1 MSRFRHNRVR
11 TARRGVTTKFG
22 RDHRLRFSVCVETL
36 ETRITPVVGLGP
48 IRDNLTALLN
58 AYQNQILKSE
68 VYAVSLPAI
77 GTALS
82 SRPAFQFA
90 GAFAT
95 SVQNNLAAAGTL
107 DQVKVGLATAFGVPK
122 SAIHVNDT
130 GNPDDDDITTD
141 AQVAAASK
149 VEFFVTKTGSLGPVA
164 VPFDLG
170 TSLKNLNLGATS
182 GAVNVGLDYTLPLRF
197 GIDGGMTG
205 SNFFVDVS
213 GTSDLTVTPTVGFGS
228 LSLTGTLGALGI
240 TATNAGSSLT
250 APFNVDIAGTRLG
263 TDFSSINATASL
275 PADAAFHLRL
285 AITAGGGTALA
296 PRITTQ
302 LNVDW
307 SLADSNVNGTLLGG
321 VPTVEFANI
330 NVDAGSVARSLI
342 APYLNEVE
350 KVLQPIQKLSDVLL
364 DRPIPQIPIDYLD
377 MIEFVTR
384 LDTSDTSDTTLT
396 GLLNAFQSSPSD
408 LRLFLEKAKAVGALL
423 TQLQNSNGILFPI
436 GSFKADVDV
445 RQSAFSLPSDL
456 ANSLPKN
463 ASSAQA
469 FKGIQ
474 TTLNQFSVSK
484 GTFQAAVHV
493 NLLEDTSNVAKLL
506 LGDPTAKLVSFDLG
520 VSAGLSGGYSF
531 TTLVGIVPVQFN
543 LTGRLDV
550 SAFFDL
556 GYDATGL
563 VKYAKSKNGA
573 DLVKG
578 LYVGADT
585 HLSFT
590 PSVTFEIKGG
600 FDDSTILGLIR
611 SYTGVSVPG
620 WVVDLSG
627 FKPELT
633 VAGRVK
639 VGVDVT
645 FAVAGASGPN
655 SVVHVD
661 QFPGGNVASA
671 LTTTGTLTLDASADF
686 NYGIHA
692 ELPGRKVFN
701 KLGLGKVVGGASFNV
716 GGSIPLINPSIHL
729 ATQIFPTTSNLS
741 NLKDAAPTPPVVA
754 ITVGGA
760 AKLGAPDAWI
770 INEGATASLNATAST
785 PTNDSRFTYNWKQ
798 LTAADMGGI
807 VFSTPSV
814 KLSDAQAQSPTF
826 KPNKYS
832 LKDNPDVV
840 QDPGFSLVGW
850 DDRYIFEVTVTD
862 QDTGLSSKRI
872 VYVVAQDV
880 SPTVAA
886 PKTQIN
892 GVSTIGVGV
901 RGFDLG
907 FGSNFTD
914 PGTQERFDA
923 TWNFGD
929 PTGVNNVI
937 GLPTGGGPNGIR
949 PGNVG
954 AIHQFSNSGTYTVGL
969 TVRDGFTEN
978 SISKTRGTTLATST
992 ISIVAAAVLPDQADA
1007 SKLALYVGGSNQSET
1022 IILGYNPV
1030 TKKITVSMP
1039 DFSGEFDPTNVAH
1052 IYVNGQG
1059 GDDVILFDFSNG
1071 NFVPGPYERT
1081 DQQLGSDGVTFTTIT
1096 YIDSGGAIIDGGA
1109 GNNRYQAIG
1118 GDFDSVEAAF
1128 LPDANGM
1135 YQNGFVNYLP
1145 TPDSPGILVNFLHVQ
1160 SIYELSGAKQLLL
1173 AGNPD
1178 ADQFTIRDGVTVGTT
1193 ATTEILDGPAGERGS
1208 LTFAN
1213 KPLVIVAGGAGADTF
1228 IVDNPNPAAG
1238 LTKLVLDGYG
1248 VPAQDAQGNDL
1259 PDDGAADVFYIRAIG
1274 VDVEALGGGGDDVFN
1289 ISSTA
1294 GINDR
1299 GNLDGIRG
1307 NVTIDAGTGNANLLY
1322 VVDYSSAAGNPNVV
1336 VTDSTITGLAPG
1348 TITYRATG
1356 GSFANDVDG
1365 IVLVGSFAWADQFNI
1380 RSTLAGSRTLI
1391 LGLGGDDVFYIS
1403 SNAPGQSG
1411 DLAGIQGVLTIDG
1424 GYGHYLDGTAESNLR
1439 GLYSRDTIIVEG
1451 DADFTLSDTLNRLA
1465 DGSPTPDRT
1474 ASEAVLSVTLAGNR
1488 GIVVPDIRLISI
1500 ESAHLIG
1507 GASANR
1513 MDGSGFS
1520 GNLVLEGMGGNDT
1533 LIGGWGDNELDG
1545 GDGDNDLYAGG
1556 DLFATPGLGSQNHVV
1571 LGGGGTNV
1579 LRGGGTGRNTF
1590 HVGLNGTATLI
1601 GGDGDDTFIITN
1613 PTGAV
1618 TAPVGGITIDGGGQA
1633 GDTLILVGGGGPS
1646 YNQTY
1651 LIGPAPGQG
1660 AIVTSSNNNPTG
1672 LTISQFIRYTGLAA
1686 IFDSITADK
1695 LNVLGASEAAPI
1707 AGASAAD
1714 LTAGLLHLTAG
1725 GSPSAAITF
1734 ANKTSPSV
1742 LLPGG
1747 QVVRP
1752 LPLVESLPLILPIAS
1767 AVAPTPL
1774 AVEAAPPSAA
1784 TVSVPALTAAI
1795 PAESVP
1801 ASSVAEVVT
1810 NQAPPIRGRAIVQ
1823 RLAARRPFVA
1833 KRPAVRPAPVR
1844 PTTSAHGP
1852 AKRLSLQAPAR
1863 RAAVHRGPLAHSWR
1877 A

>member
-1 MSRFRHNRVR
+1 M
-11 TARRGVTTKFG
+11 
-22 RDHRLRFSVCVETL
+22 
-36 ETRITPVVGLGP
+36 
-48 IRDNLTALLN
+48 
-58 AYQNQILKSE
+58 
-68 VYAVSLPAI
+68 SLPTI

-95 SVQNNLAAAGTL
+95 SVQNNLAAASTL
-107 DQVKVGLATAFGVPK
+107 DQVKNGLRAALGNSGLTIK
-122 SAIHVNDT
+122 VNDT
-130 GNPDDDDITTD
+130 GNPSDDNITND
-141 AQVAAASK
+141 AQFAAASK
-149 VEFFVTKTGSLGPVA
+149 VEFFIVKTGSLGPVA
-164 VPFDLG
+164 VPFDLAA
-170 TSLKNLNLGATS
+170 LKNLNLGASS

-213 GTSDLTVTPTVGFGS
+213 GTTDLTVTPTVGFGS
-228 LSLTGTLGALGI
+228 LNLTGTLGALGI

-275 PADAAFHLRL
+275 PSDAAFHLRL
-285 AITAGGGTALA
+285 AVTAGGGTALA

-307 SLADSNVNGTLLGG
+307 SLADSNVNGALLGG

-350 KVLQPIQKLSDVLL
+350 KAIQPIQKLSDVLL

-377 MIEFVTR
+377 LIEFVTR
-384 LDTSDTSDTTLT
+384 LDTSDTSLT

-423 TQLQNSNGILFPI
+423 TQLQNSNGVLFPI
-436 GSFKADVDV
+436 GSFKADVDI

-456 ANSLPKN
+456 ASSLPKN

-474 TTLNQFSVSK
+474 TALSQFGVSK

-520 VSAGLSGGYSF
+520 VTANVTGGYSI
-531 TTLVGIVPVQFN
+531 TTLIGIVPVQFN

-550 SAFFDL
+550 SAYFDL

-563 VKYAKSKNGA
+563 VQYAKSKNGA

-585 HLSFT
+585 HLSFI

-620 WVVDLSG
+620 WVLDLSG

-639 VGVDVT
+639 VGIDVT

-692 ELPGRKVFN
+692 ELPGRKIFN

-716 GGSIPLINPSIHL
+716 GGSIPLINPAVHIER
-729 ATQIFPTTSNLS
+729 QIFPTTSNLS
-741 NLKDAAPTPPVVA
+741 NLKDAAPTPPVVSIA
-754 ITVGGA
+754 VGGA
-760 AKLGAPDAWI
+760 TALGAPDLWI
-770 INEGATASLNATAST
+770 INEGATATLNTTAST
-785 PTNDSRFTYNWKQ
+785 PTNNSRFVYSWKQ

-814 KLSDAQAQSPTF
+814 KLSNAQAQSPTF
-826 KPNKYS
+826 KPNKFSYV
-832 LKDNPDVV
+832 DNPDVV
-840 QDPGFSLVGW
+840 QSGFSLVGQE
-850 DDRYIFEVTVTD
+850 DRYLFEVTVTD

-892 GVSTIGVGV
+892 GVSTTGIGV

-907 FGSNFTD
+907 FGSNFSD
-914 PGTQERFDA
+914 PGDQERFNA

-929 PTGVNNVI
+929 PSGVNNVI
-937 GLPTGGGPNGIR
+937 ALPTGGGPDGIR

-969 TVRDGFTEN
+969 TVRDGFTEG

-1096 YIDSGGAIIDGGA
+1096 YIDSGGAIVDGGA

-1128 LPDANGM
+1128 LPDANGV

-1145 TPDSPGILVNFLHVQ
+1145 TPDSSGILVNFLHIQ

-1178 ADQFTIRDGVTVGTT
+1178 ADQFIIRDGVTVGTT

-1403 SNAPGQSG
+1403 SNAPGRLG

-1424 GYGHYLDGTAESNLR
+1424 GYGHYLDGTAESDLR

-1545 GDGDNDLYAGG
+1545 GDGDDDLYAGG
-1556 DLFATPGLGSQNHVV
+1556 DLFARPGLGSQNHVV

-1579 LRGGGTGRNTF
+1579 LRGGSGRNTF
-1590 HVGLNGTATLI
+1590 HVSLNGTATLI

-1651 LIGPAPGQG
+1651 LISPAPGQG
-1660 AIVTSSNNNPTG
+1660 AIVTSSNSNPTG
-1672 LTISQFIRYTGLAA
+1672 PTISQFIRFTGLAA

-1695 LNVLGASEAAPI
+1695 LTVLGASEAAPI

-1714 LTAGLLHLTAG
+1714 LSAGRLNLTVG
-1725 GSPSAAITF
+1725 GSPFTAITF

-1784 TVSVPALTAAI
+1784 TVSVSALTAAP

-1801 ASSVAEVVT
+1801 ASSVAAVVT

-1844 PTTSAHGP
+1844 PTTSTHG
-1852 AKRLSLQAPAR
+1852 AANRHSAAAPAR
-1863 RAAVHRGPLAHSWR
+1863 RAAVAPARAAVHRGPLAHSWR